1 MSEKPKGKARE
12 VYGAFIGDE
21 AKKEEG
27 RALRRK
33 TEAQEEESE
42 QREKTAQAKAEAKQA
57 QKERDRQ
64 RLKGEGVLGGLT
76 GKKGGWVVSPITSQ
90 AASGRR

>member
-1 MSEKPKGKARE
+1 MSEKPNGKARA

-33 TEAQEEESE
+33 TEAQ
-42 QREKTAQAKAEAKQA
+42 
-57 QKERDRQ
+57 KERDRQ
-64 RLKGEGVLGGLT
+64 RLRGEGVLGGLT
-76 GKKGGWVVSPITSQ
+76 GKKGGWAVSPINSP

>member
-27 RALRRK
+27 RTLRRK
-33 TEAQEEESE
+33 TEAQEESK

-64 RLKGEGVLGGLT
+64 RLKGEGLLAGLT
-76 GKKGGWVVSPITSQ
+76 GKGGWVVSPITSP

>member
-1 MSEKPKGKARE
+1 MSEKLKGKARE

-21 AKKEEG
+21 AQKEDG

-33 TEAQEEESE
+33 TE
-42 QREKTAQAKAEAKQA
+42 A

-76 GKKGGWVVSPITSQ
+76 AKKGGWVVSPITSQ

>member
-33 TEAQEEESE
+33 TEAQEESE

-64 RLKGEGVLGGLT
+64 RLKGEGVLGGQT

>member
-1 MSEKPKGKARE
+1 MSEKLKGKARE

-21 AKKEEG
+21 AKKAEG

-64 RLKGEGVLGGLT
+64 RLKGEGLLGDLAG
-76 GKKGGWVVSPITSQ
+76 KGGWAVSPITSR

>member
-1 MSEKPKGKARE
+1 MSEKLKGEARE
-12 VYGAFIGDE
+12 VYGTFIGE

-33 TEAQEEESE
+33 TE
-42 QREKTAQAKAEAKQA
+42 A

-76 GKKGGWVVSPITSQ
+76 GKKEWWAVSPITSP

>member
-33 TEAQEEESE
+33 TEAQ
-42 QREKTAQAKAEAKQA
+42 
-57 QKERDRQ
+57 KERDRQ
-64 RLKGEGVLGGLT
+64 RLKDEGVLGGLT
-76 GKKGGWVVSPITSQ
+76 GKKEWWAVSPITSP

>member
-1 MSEKPKGKARE
+1 MSEKLKGEARE
-12 VYGAFIGDE
+12 VYGAFIGE

-33 TEAQEEESE
+33 TEAQ
-42 QREKTAQAKAEAKQA
+42 
-57 QKERDRQ
+57 KERDRQ
-64 RLKGEGVLGGLT
+64 RLKGEGLLGDLAG
-76 GKKGGWVVSPITSQ
+76 KGGWAVSPITSP

>member
-1 MSEKPKGKARE
+1 MSEKPKGEARE
-12 VYGAFIGDE
+12 VYGAFIGE

-33 TEAQEEESE
+33 TE
-42 QREKTAQAKAEAKQA
+42 A

-64 RLKGEGVLGGLT
+64 RLKGEGVLGGVT
-76 GKKGGWVVSPITSQ
+76 GKKGWWAVSPITSP